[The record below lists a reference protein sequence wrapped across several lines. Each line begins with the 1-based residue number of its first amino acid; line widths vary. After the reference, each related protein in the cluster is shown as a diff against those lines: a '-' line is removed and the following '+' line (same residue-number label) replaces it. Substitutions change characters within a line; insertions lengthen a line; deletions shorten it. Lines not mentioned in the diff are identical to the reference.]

1 MSPISLKIAITLK
14 LADGKVVTLSADD
27 PNGKMGEMLAASKVE
42 TVEIKT
48 IKVEVTQPVS
58 YTLNINKGE

>member
-1 MSPISLKIAITLK
+1 
-14 LADGKVVTLSADD
+14 
-27 PNGKMGEMLAASKVE
+27 MGEMLAASKVE